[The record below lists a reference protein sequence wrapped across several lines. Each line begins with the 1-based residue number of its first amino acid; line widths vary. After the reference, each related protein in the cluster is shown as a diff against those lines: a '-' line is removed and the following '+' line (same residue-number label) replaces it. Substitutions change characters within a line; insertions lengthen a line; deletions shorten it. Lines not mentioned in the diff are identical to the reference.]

1 MLEDESCELN
11 ALEERRGRLVG
22 KWFYDVRRKQNV
34 LIFSVE
40 YNKDTF
46 VEKKRKLD
54 HLCVLVA
61 WAVGKLFY
69 YSLYFRL
76 LQLSVKMLK

>member
-1 MLEDESCELN
+1 MLEDESCEVN
-11 ALEERRGRLVG
+11 FLEELRSKLVG

-40 YNKDTF
+40 DNKDTF

-61 WAVGKLFY
+61 WAVGKLY
-69 YSLYFRL
+69 SNSLYFC
-76 LQLSVKMLK
+76 